1 MTNFMILSEETSMSQ
16 KNTELSISAKINAQK
31 ITLISYFMLTSKDI
45 QTPVKREIEC
55 KFESTDLGI
64 GEGLTYLSFT
74 EAMLLQLHSTTRR
87 F

>member
-1 MTNFMILSEETSMSQ
+1 MSQ
-16 KNTELSISAKINAQK
+16 NKTELSIAAKINAQK

-64 GEGLTYLSFT
+64 GKGLI
-74 EAMLLQLHSTTRR
+74 
-87 F
+87 